1 MNKFHV
7 LWSVYD
13 HERETSLPLYRAILL
28 GKDKESATRLAKR
41 LIPRIVRRHNAS
53 DSWFMVDHVGEV
65 EIAVDGLDEWVDRM
79 EKLALEIQS
88 SHRDDE

>member
-13 HERETSLPLYRAILL
+13 HEREVSFPLQRAIVL
-28 GKDKESATRLAKR
+28 GKDKAAATRLAKR

-65 EIAVDGLDEWVDRM
+65 EIAVDDLQEWIDRM
-79 EKLALEIQS
+79 EKIAIEIQS
-88 SHRDDE
+88 THRDDE